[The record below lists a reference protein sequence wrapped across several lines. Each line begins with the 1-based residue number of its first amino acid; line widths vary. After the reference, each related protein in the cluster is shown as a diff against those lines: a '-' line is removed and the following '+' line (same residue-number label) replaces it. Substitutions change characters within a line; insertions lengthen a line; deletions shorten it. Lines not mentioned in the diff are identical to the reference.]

1 MRNSAVCVLL
11 LLNLSLP
18 AGALRKSNVAG
29 PADDI
34 IQAASGLLLDV
45 KSEASHLKA
54 LAQDIAPLVPRLQS
68 GGAKAEAAAARLLA
82 LSSQPNAKI
91 VMKFSGVQF
100 AALLLMKRPT
110 SSARLQRLA
119 GSLVTQLTGYPVVSS
134 LSDKDTGSY
143 GRMNI
148 VLPRPSRVSVFA
160 LLRVLVACSRALQ
173 GTRQTTPC
181 CNCSRVSAPLPLSNQ
196 CQRTGAALLPKPQE
210 KPNFACDSAQILH
223 GLPCA
228 SRLLR

>member
-1 MRNSAVCVLL
+1 M
-11 LLNLSLP
+11 
-18 AGALRKSNVAG
+18 
-29 PADDI
+29 
-34 IQAASGLLLDV
+34 
-45 KSEASHLKA
+45 
-54 LAQDIAPLVPRLQS
+54 
-68 GGAKAEAAAARLLA
+68 
-82 LSSQPNAKI
+82 
-91 VMKFSGVQF
+91 
-100 AALLLMKRPT
+100 
-110 SSARLQRLA
+110 
-119 GSLVTQLTGYPVVSS
+119 TQLTGYPVAAWRKFGS
-134 LSDKDTGSY
+134 LLETMQPAWPPQEPNGVAPRCPHCQTRCAPCETLWLLGFVAQDTGSY